1 MKLAMKSNKLSS
13 LEDYMSYKTSEC
25 QAALQKVSQELK
37 AAQKSFAV
45 LEKHALDRSYE
56 SSVAM
61 MDLARANQ
69 ETHRLLNILS
79 ELQQLA
85 QYLLDNH

>member
-1 MKLAMKSNKLSS
+1 
-13 LEDYMSYKTSEC
+13 
-25 QAALQKVSQELK
+25 
-37 AAQKSFAV
+37 
-45 LEKHALDRSYE
+45 
-56 SSVAM
+56 